1 MTMTT
6 LTFVDN
12 SFNFVR
18 EVGDLKSPTC
28 PGMEVEYCTILN
40 HNQYQIKFLHECR
53 GIGMSDRYYYHTVL
67 EVYKNGEFYTDK
79 IADLL
84 WIEMPIDT
92 SDNISKVMKWVY
104 SNA

>member
-1 MTMTT
+1 MTT

-40 HNQYQIKFLHECR
+40 HNQFQLKFLHECR

-92 SDNISKVMKWVY
+92 SDNINKVMKWVY

>member
-1 MTMTT
+1 
-6 LTFVDN
+6 
-12 SFNFVR
+12 
-18 EVGDLKSPTC
+18 
-28 PGMEVEYCTILN
+28 
-40 HNQYQIKFLHECR
+40 
-53 GIGMSDRYYYHTVL
+53 MSDRYYYHTVL

-92 SDNISKVMKWVY
+92 SENINKVMKWIY